1 MKALR
6 IVGISLGVL
15 VALVFLV
22 AAFMPKEYTVER
34 EIVVEKPKIVVFQ
47 YIKYLENQN
56 EYSYWMK
63 VDPLVQTGNSGIDG
77 SVGYVSTW
85 ESKMEDVGKGEQ
97 EIKAIVE
104 GERVEYEI
112 RFKEPYEAVSTAF
125 METRALSDTQ
135 TTVVWGFK
143 GRMGVPANLLIA
155 GMKSVLGQ
163 QIQEGLDNMKKVLE
177 EGY

>member
-6 IVGISLGVL
+6 IIGISLGVL

-63 VDPLVQTGNSGIDG
+63 LDPQVQTSNNGIDG
-77 SVGYVSTW
+77 TVGYVSTW
-85 ESKMEDVGKGEQ
+85 DSKNEDVGKGEQ
-97 EIKAIVE
+97 EIKAVAE
-104 GERVEYEI
+104 GERVDYEI
-112 RFKEPYEAVSTAF
+112 RFKEPFESVSQSY

-143 GRMGVPANLLIA
+143 GRMSVPANLLIA

-163 QIQEGLDNMKKVLE
+163 QMQEGLNNMKKVLE

>member
-1 MKALR
+1 
-6 IVGISLGVL
+6 
-15 VALVFLV
+15 
-22 AAFMPKEYTVER
+22 
-34 EIVVEKPKIVVFQ
+34 
-47 YIKYLENQN
+47 
-56 EYSYWMK
+56 
-63 VDPLVQTGNSGIDG
+63 
-77 SVGYVSTW
+77 
-85 ESKMEDVGKGEQ
+85 
-97 EIKAIVE
+97 
-104 GERVEYEI
+104 
-112 RFKEPYEAVSTAF
+112 